1 VQRDFSAL
9 RAGPFDVLVVGG
21 GVYGSWIAYD
31 AALRGL
37 RVALI
42 ERGDWAC
49 GTSSASS
56 KLIHGG
62 LRYLEQRRWA
72 LVRGALGERRRLT
85 TLAPH
90 RVRPLRFAI
99 PRYRGDRPGRLQLAL
114 GLWLYDRFAGRGQTV
129 GRHRTLSADKLARR
143 YPFLRRQGLKVGFTY
158 GDCVTDD
165 ARLVLELVD
174 GALAVGAAAVNRAGA
189 KALLTEAG
197 RVVGAV
203 VRDEEAGETIEVRAA
218 IVVNCTGP
226 WCNALIEQVDP
237 SRRLALRLTK
247 GVHLLM
253 PPLPSPDALLISSA
267 ADRRI
272 VFVIPWYGR
281 TLLGTT
287 DTDHSG
293 SPSDAR
299 VELRDIDYL
308 LGVAKAALLPNWTRD
323 DVLGAFAGV
332 RTLRA
337 DDGSPS
343 SLSRE
348 WSLEEPLPR
357 LLTPIGGKYTS
368 ARADAALVVDR
379 VLRDLGRPS
388 RACATAERKLPWA
401 PDAEFHAWSRRCLHA
416 GLAAGL
422 DEEVAATAI
431 ERYGRRFD
439 DLLELVEL
447 DPTLARRI
455 VPAAPFCLADVVLAA
470 TQEMARTLEDVLRR
484 RLPLLLLGPLPP
496 AVLATVAELVGR
508 RLGWTDPRIR
518 EEIASVERG
527 EAAGPLARRAV
538 NV

>member
-1 VQRDFSAL
+1 MQRDFSSL
-9 RAGPFDVLVVGG
+9 RAGPFDLLVVGG
-21 GVYGSWIAYD
+21 GVYGSWVAYD

-37 RVALI
+37 RVALV
-42 ERGDWAC
+42 ERGDWAS

-62 LRYLEQRRWA
+62 LRYLEQRRWS
-72 LVRGALGERRRLT
+72 LVRGSLDERRRLT
-85 TLAPH
+85 ALAPH
-90 RVRPLRFAI
+90 RVRPLRFVI
-99 PRYRGDRPGRLQLAL
+99 PCFRGDRPGRLRLAL
-114 GLWLYDRFAGRGQTV
+114 GLWLYDRLAGSGQPV
-129 GRHRTLSADKLARR
+129 GRHRTFRAEKLARR

-165 ARLVLELVD
+165 ARLVLEVVD
-174 GALAVGAAAVNRAGA
+174 GALAAGAAAVNRAGA

-203 VRDEEAGETIEVRAA
+203 VRDEEAGETIEIRAS

-226 WCNALIEQVDP
+226 WCNGLIEQVDP
-237 SRRLALRLTK
+237 SRRLALRLTQ

-253 PPLPSPDALLISSA
+253 PPLPTSDALLISSP

-272 VFVIPWYGR
+272 VFLIPWYGQ

-287 DTDHSG
+287 DTDYVG
-293 SPSDAR
+293 SPADVR

-308 LGVAKAALLPNWTRD
+308 LGVTNAAISSNWTRG
-323 DVLGAFAGV
+323 DVQGAFAGL

-357 LLTPIGGKYTS
+357 LLTPLGGKYTS

-379 VLRDLGRPS
+379 VLADLGRRPHP
-388 RACATAERKLPWA
+388 CETAERRLPWA
-401 PDAEFHAWSRRCLHA
+401 PESDFRGWSRRCLHA

-422 DEEVAATAI
+422 DEATTATAI

-439 DLLELVEL
+439 ELLELVQL
-447 DPTLARRI
+447 DPTLTRRI
-455 VPAAPFCLADVVLAA
+455 VPSAPFCLGDVVLAA
-470 TQEMARTLEDVLRR
+470 TQEMARSLDDVLRR
-484 RLPLLLLGPLPP
+484 RMPLLLLGPLPAP
-496 AVLATVAELVGR
+496 ALATVAELVGR
-508 RLGWTDPRIR
+508 RLGWTDARIR
-518 EEIASVERG
+518 DEIATVERV
-527 EAAGPLARRAV
+527 ETARAGVRRPA
-538 NV
+538 